1 MAQILTTIEDNS
13 LVAPLLSVIK
23 KLRGVTRTSVYEGEV
38 SELSKEQPSVH
49 KHYSSRI
56 QRLKGVARDIT
67 QEQIENDERLK
78 YMLSK

>member
-38 SELSKEQPSVH
+38 SELSKESLLFISTILH
-49 KHYSSRI
+49 GFS
-56 QRLKGVARDIT
+56 D
-67 QEQIENDERLK
+67 
-78 YMLSK
+78 